1 MKNKIKNKTI
11 GILGGMGPQASSYL
25 YDLIIKK
32 SIEEYGVIDN
42 EDFPD
47 IVIFSIAVPDFI
59 GNNKNK
65 KKALEILKNKVKN
78 ANSISL
84 SCLSIACNTAHI
96 LLSDIQKNMKMPFI
110 SLIDEVACE
119 TNNLNISTVGLLGTP
134 STLQSGIY
142 QKALAK
148 YKIKSILPKKYQ
160 FSLIESVIRNVIG
173 GNHNES
179 DQQALLII
187 AQELKEK
194 GAQAIILG
202 CTELPLAF
210 PKKIDLPV
218 LNSVEILANSLLRF
232 YYGKNSSFA

>member
-119 TNNLNISTVGLLGTP
+119 TNKLNISKVGLLGTP
-134 STLQSGIY
+134 STLKSNIY

-148 YKIKSILPKKYQ
+148 YRIQAIIPQKNHFPP
-160 FSLIESVIRNVIG
+160 IESAIRNVIS
-173 GNHNES
+173 GNQNKK
-179 DQQALLII
+179 DRIALKSI
-187 AQELKEK
+187 AKYLKRR
-194 GAQAIILG
+194 GVQAIILG

-210 PKKIDLPV
+210 PKKFELPV
-218 LNSVEILANSLLRF
+218 LNSVEILADALLRHC
-232 YYGKNSSFA
+232 YGA